1 MNHSTQ
7 DLSPIAQLP
16 MYDWPEV
23 RSATNTLWRS
33 IAMAFARHRV
43 AAPKVLDRSIPVAK
57 VWRSP
62 NLLLA
67 QTCGLPYVRHLRD
80 TVRVLGAMAYDLPGC
95 RAGDYHSVLVVHQAA
110 GISELK
116 ACRGVRVAINS
127 EDSYSGCLAL
137 DRQIAAFC
145 EGPFFGER
153 IPTGS
158 HRQSI
163 RAVARGIADL
173 AAIDCVTWALACK
186 HEPATERV
194 RVIGTTNS
202 RPGLPLITSR
212 LRSDAD
218 CEALQTAL
226 EEAVAQLEK
235 RSRDAL
241 RLLAFVRKKETDY
254 DCIVAD
260 EQRVAQSL

>member
-1 MNHSTQ
+1 
-7 DLSPIAQLP
+7 
-16 MYDWPEV
+16 
-23 RSATNTLWRS
+23 
-33 IAMAFARHRV
+33 MAFVRHGV
-43 AAPKVLDRSIPVAK
+43 PVPKTLDRSIPVAK

-80 TVRVLGAMAYDLPGC
+80 TVRVLGVMAYDLPGC
-95 RAGDYHSVLVVHQAA
+95 RAGDYHSVLIVHQAA
-110 GISELK
+110 AISELK

-137 DRQIAAFC
+137 DRQIATFC
-145 EGPFFGER
+145 EGSFFGER

-158 HRQSI
+158 HRESI
-163 RAVARGIADL
+163 RAVSRGIADL
-173 AAIDCVTWALACK
+173 AAIDCVAWALARK

-194 RVIGTTNS
+194 RVMGTTNS

-212 LRSDAD
+212 SRSDAD
-218 CEALQTAL
+218 CEALQAAL
-226 EEAVAQLEK
+226 EEAVAQLE
-235 RSRDAL
+235 RSSRDAL
-241 RLLAFVRKKETDY
+241 QLLAFVRKEETDY

-260 EQRVAQSL
+260 EERAAQGL

>member
-1 MNHSTQ
+1 
-7 DLSPIAQLP
+7 
-16 MYDWPEV
+16 
-23 RSATNTLWRS
+23 
-33 IAMAFARHRV
+33 MAFARHRF

-57 VWRSP
+57 VWRAP

-127 EDSYSGCLAL
+127 EDSYSGRLAL

-145 EGPFFGER
+145 EGLFFGER

-202 RPGLPLITSR
+202 RPGLPLITGR

-226 EEAVAQLEK
+226 EEAVAQLER